1 MNNNIKLIMLDLVG
15 VLVFEREDVLNDK
28 EDKIE
33 RLFGPNLSDEEYL
46 NNKINIIYDKNELID
61 ITKNI
66 INKLYYV
73 KDKDIKVV
81 SPSSKTVLLAQ
92 KMGLTVLNTQYVDHV
107 DIAFDGCDEVDS
119 HLNALKSGGGIHTQ
133 EKIIASMADEYIVL
147 VDESKFHETLA
158 FKVPV
163 VVEVLPKAYS
173 VVKKKLEKLNG
184 NVELRTASNK
194 DGFLMSDEGNILLD
208 VYFDGVQDIR
218 LLNQTLLMMPGVV
231 DTSLF
236 VDILTG
242 MILVND
248 KGVFK
253 KERNGEFY
261 AL

>member
-1 MNNNIKLIMLDLVG
+1 MIDENKLHGILKKVMIMKKKCALYASKLVKDG
-15 VLVFEREDVLNDK
+15 MVVGLGGGST
-28 EDKIE
+28 I
-33 RLFGPNLSDEEYL
+33 SY
-46 NNKINIIYDKNELID
+46 LID
-61 ITKNI
+61 
-66 INKLYYV
+66 YV
-73 KDKDIKVV
+73 KDKHIKVV

-92 KMGLTVLNTQYVDHV
+92 QAGLTVLNTQYVDHV

-147 VDESKFHETLA
+147 VDESKFHETLT
-158 FKVPV
+158 FQMPV

-173 VVKKKLEKLNG
+173 IVKKKLEELNG
-184 NVELRTASNK
+184 IVEWRSASNK

>member
-1 MNNNIKLIMLDLVG
+1 MIDENNLHGILKKVMIMKKKCALYASKLVKDGMVVG
-15 VLVFEREDVLNDK
+15 LGGGST
-28 EDKIE
+28 I
-33 RLFGPNLSDEEYL
+33 SY
-46 NNKINIIYDKNELID
+46 LID
-61 ITKNI
+61 
-66 INKLYYV
+66 YV

>member
-1 MNNNIKLIMLDLVG
+1 MIDENNLHCILKKVMIMKKKCALYASKLVKDGMVVG
-15 VLVFEREDVLNDK
+15 LGGGST
-28 EDKIE
+28 I
-33 RLFGPNLSDEEYL
+33 SY
-46 NNKINIIYDKNELID
+46 LID
-61 ITKNI
+61 
-66 INKLYYV
+66 YV

>member
-1 MNNNIKLIMLDLVG
+1 MIDENNLHGILKKVMIMKKKCALYASKLVKDGMVVG
-15 VLVFEREDVLNDK
+15 LGGGST
-28 EDKIE
+28 I
-33 RLFGPNLSDEEYL
+33 SY
-46 NNKINIIYDKNELID
+46 LID
-61 ITKNI
+61 
-66 INKLYYV
+66 YV

-81 SPSSKTVLLAQ
+81 FPSSKTVLLAQ